1 MPPKQ
6 HMKIKFIYGV
16 TLPRLHAQAEALIKN
31 ATKAMVKKHVVS
43 KILEVWCGGI
53 IKGLLSHPKR
63 RFASAVFQ
71 KNPYYQARLAL
82 KIPSEAKNPDGNGI
96 SVEAKNTADEFFPIN
111 ISIYFSKY
119 I

>member
-53 IKGLLSHPKR
+53 IKGAYYHTPNGGLRPPFPKKTLTIRHALPCPKNSVGGKKPR
-63 RFASAVFQ
+63 RKWHFRRGQ
-71 KNPYYQARLAL
+71 R
-82 KIPSEAKNPDGNGI
+82 
-96 SVEAKNTADEFFPIN
+96 TADGI
-111 ISIYFSKY
+111 FSN
-119 I
+119 